1 MKYFCVLKPYRM
13 AHYLSAMHLV
23 SMTSHP
29 SNTFPCFVLFFSACL
44 LLQKIEKAMCQ
55 LRSLGDTIVGGLD
68 NFNNKM
74 CS

>member
-1 MKYFCVLKPYRM
+1 M

-23 SMTSHP
+23 SMTFYP
-29 SNTFPCFVLFFSACL
+29 SNTFPCFVLFLSACL
-44 LLQKIEKAMCQ
+44 LLQRIENAACQ

-68 NFNNKM
+68 NFNNKI